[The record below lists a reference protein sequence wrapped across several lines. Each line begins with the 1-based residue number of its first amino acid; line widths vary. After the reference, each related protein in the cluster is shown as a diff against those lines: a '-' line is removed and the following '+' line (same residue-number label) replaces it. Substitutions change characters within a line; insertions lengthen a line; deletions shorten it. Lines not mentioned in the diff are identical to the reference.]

1 MKTVRRGFSLFNTA
15 WVMLLMMAMNVMA
28 QDGAEAVGQDAPL
41 TWREVLQSGGT
52 PMYIIAGL
60 LCVMSVMT
68 VALIIYLLIVLRTSQ
83 VAPVNLGR
91 AVIDSLRQGSIDT
104 ARKSCEHRPCPLSA
118 VALSAMD
125 YMRDVPDVDSALMK
139 DVMEGEGARQ
149 SESIQGQTQYL
160 LDIAVISPMVG
171 LLGTV
176 WGMINAFGA
185 IASDIASARPIV
197 LAEGVSQ
204 ALLTTAWGLML
215 GIPAMLF
222 FAFFRRRASQVV
234 SYLEAASTDILIALQ
249 IRRDR

>member
-1 MKTVRRGFSLFNTA
+1 MKTVRRGVSLFNTA
-15 WVMLLMMAMNVMA
+15 WAMLLVLAMTAAA
-28 QDGAEAVGQDAPL
+28 QDSAGVAGREDTL

-52 PMYIIAGL
+52 PMYVIAGL
-60 LCVMSVMT
+60 LCAMSVMA
-68 VALIIYLLIVLRTSQ
+68 VALVIYFLIVLRASQ
-83 VAPVNLGR
+83 VAPIALGR
-91 AVIDSLRQGSIDT
+91 TLIDNLRHGGMDY

-118 VALSAMD
+118 VALSALD
-125 YMRDVPDVDSALMK
+125 YMRDVPDVDPALMK

-176 WGMINAFGA
+176 FGMINAFGA
-185 IASDIASARPIV
+185 IASDIASARPLV

-215 GIPAMLF
+215 GIPAMIF
-222 FAFFRRRASQVV
+222 YAFFRRRASQVV